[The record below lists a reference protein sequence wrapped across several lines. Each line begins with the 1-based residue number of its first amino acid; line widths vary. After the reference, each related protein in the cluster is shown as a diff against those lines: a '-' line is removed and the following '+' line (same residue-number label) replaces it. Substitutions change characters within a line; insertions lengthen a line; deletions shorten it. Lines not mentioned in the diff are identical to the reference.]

1 MVTELEDTFEKR
13 YKMRAL
19 GNDGLNTVVSIP
31 RIVLEREARKRDITI
46 EEFIANYTAVA
57 HFDGIEGVHYTFEK
71 TESNGKS
78 K

>member
-1 MVTELEDTFEKR
+1 MATELEDTFEKR

-31 RIVLEREARKRDITI
+31 RVVLEREAKKRGVTV
-46 EEFIANYTAVA
+46 EEFIAEYIIVA

-71 TESNGKS
+71 KEKE
-78 K
+78 